1 MVNVDEA
8 NEHNESASMSI
19 ITQSRLELFAYFNPS
34 ESLRLKQLDKKWVK
48 FFWVFLLIAFLFHGL
63 FFAGN
68 LIRQLNIIDTT
79 PPPLSIEIVA
89 PKGSA
94 PDAGEEKKGEEQ
106 KLAPKENVAPK
117 VASTSKSVDQPKVSE
132 KLSPLTKEDLKKPE
146 EKPVSNLKKEEP
158 VKLEE
163 KPNPPS
169 VPEKSAEKSAPT
181 VDADK
186 YADYLKNPKPAYPM
200 GPYREG
206 IEGTVWLR
214 VQVLEDGTVGLLELA
229 QTSGNDELDQSALI
243 TVKKWRFKAAVQG
256 GNAAAQFIRI
266 PITFKLHR

>member
-1 MVNVDEA
+1 
-8 NEHNESASMSI
+8 MSI
-19 ITQSRLELFAYFNPS
+19 ISQSRLELFPYFNP
-34 ESLRLKQLDKKWVK
+34 EEKLRLNRLDKKWVR
-48 FFWVFLLIAFLFHGL
+48 FFWIFLFIALLFHGM
-63 FFAGN
+63 FFVGD
-68 LIRQLNIIDTT
+68 LIRRLNIIDTT

-94 PDAGEEKKGEEQ
+94 PDAGEEKKVEES
-106 KLAPKENVAPK
+106 KPEPKEKEAPKPIPKPADQAKPVEKVPPSPKKEEAPK
-117 VASTSKSVDQPKVSE
+117 SE
-132 KLSPLTKEDLKKPE
+132 DKPT
-146 EKPVSNLKKEEP
+146 PKKEEP
-158 VKLEE
+158 PKAEEKAPPPPPKVEE
-163 KPNPPS
+163 KP
-169 VPEKSAEKSAPT
+169 AEKSAPT

-214 VQVLEDGTVGLLELA
+214 VQVLEDGTVGSVELA
-229 QTSGNDELDQSALI
+229 QTSGNDELDQSALT

-256 GNAAAQFIRI
+256 GVAAVQFIRI